1 MDQEKKTAAPKNE
14 AERPEAEKDALLSDD
29 DLDEVAG
36 GKLRLVSSA
45 NRALRGKKRQSELNP
60 RFPP

>member
-45 NRALRGKKRQSELNP
+45 NRALGGKNGSQN
-60 RFPP
+60 

>member
-1 MDQEKKTAAPKNE
+1 MDREKKNAAAPENE
-14 AERPEAEKDALLSDD
+14 AERPEAEKDALLSDE

-45 NRALRGKKRQSELNP
+45 NHNLGGKNGSQN
-60 RFPP
+60 